1 MAILKA
7 INARDSGR
15 EKFVEMVDY
24 IFNPSRNSEEDFSQ
38 TISDFELD
46 TFVNRF
52 LHGQQ
57 KRKRQ
62 FKQFVVSLEV
72 EWPIDKADENILK
85 GKLRLVL
92 HSAEGYFANLG
103 YLSKGAIHLN
113 TAHPHFHLLLE
124 TCNALTGKQ
133 FSQAPSDLAAFKSY
147 VSDQLVASGLEEVV
161 RMREITDEEFLSEE
175 EAEEWFDR
183 SSSDD
188 DWYDDD
194 ELYGDEPDGDD
205 GLDDDH
211 FADTTDWNNG
221 TLELGSD
228 TELDKSSES
237 KTLSVGIEPTQKR
250 EMCRIVKRE
259 MCHIVKREMCRIIPD
274 GKKTM
279 CVIVPDKKD

>member
-7 INARDSGR
+7 INAKDSGR
-15 EKFVEMVDY
+15 KKFVEMVDY
-24 IFNPSRNSEEDFSQ
+24 VFNPSRNSEEDFSQ
-38 TISDFELD
+38 VIDEFELD

-52 LHGQQ
+52 LHVQQ
-57 KRKRQ
+57 RRKRQ

-92 HSAEGYFANLG
+92 RSAEGYFANLG

-133 FSQAPSDLAAFKSY
+133 FSQASSDLAAFKSY
-147 VSDQLVASGLEEVV
+147 VSDQLFANGLKEVV

-183 SSSDD
+183 DTSDEIDWEENDFDD
-188 DWYDDD
+188 DAFDDD
-194 ELYGDEPDGDD
+194 IFDD
-205 GLDDDH
+205 
-211 FADTTDWNNG
+211 TSEWNNG
-221 TLELGSD
+221 TMELDDD
-228 TELDKSSES
+228 TQSDKSSRLRIMC
-237 KTLSVGIEPTQKR
+237 KKIEPSSKR
-250 EMCRIVKRE
+250 EMCRIVPR
-259 MCHIVKREMCRIIPD
+259 V
-274 GKKTM
+274 KKTM